1 MDVLQEKCEEQKNNG
16 EMCDSE
22 SQRTMRNGTKDPS
35 FQSPV
40 FAGYGTINQ
49 TPGEAARKLLLNLKQ
64 AFLHSRSCEMS
75 TNRTR

>member
-35 FQSPV
+35 FQSRRLPAMV
-40 FAGYGTINQ
+40 PLTGPQCKT
-49 TPGEAARKLLLNLKQ
+49 T
-64 AFLHSRSCEMS
+64 
-75 TNRTR
+75 